1 MSFADL
7 KRNRTDLSKL
17 VAQAQETSGT
27 QTTRQSDDTRFWQ
40 PTRDKAG
47 NGYAVIRFLPGDAEA
62 ATPWVRYWDHA
73 FKGPTGQWYIE
84 KSLTSIGQQDPLSEL
99 NSKMWN
105 SGVEADK
112 AIVRQRKRNLRYIA
126 NVLIVSDPSAP
137 ENEGQVKLYR
147 FGKKIFDKIMDS
159 MQPQFPDEAPVNPF
173 DMWEGAD
180 FTVKI
185 RKVEGYPNYDA
196 SSFKAPAAV
205 SADESYLEDL
215 YNKQY
220 DLGEWVDPKNYKTY
234 DELKSRLAMVLGEQ
248 APRTMK
254 QEASLELDDEIPD
267 FPSSSAPA
275 APSAPEPAITT
286 AESSMDDDDTMNYFA
301 KLAAED

>member
-47 NGYAVIRFLPGDAEA
+47 NGYAVIRFLPGDAQA

-205 SADESYLEDL
+205 SADESYLEEL

-267 FPSSSAPA
+267 FPSSSAPT

-286 AESSMDDDDTMNYFA
+286 AESTMNDDDTMNYFA

>member
-1 MSFADL
+1 MSFAAL
-7 KRNRTDLSKL
+7 KRNRTDLGKL
-17 VAQAQETSGT
+17 VEQAQQATGG
-27 QTTRQSDDTRFWQ
+27 QTKRQSDDPRFWQ

-105 SGVEADK
+105 TGIEADK
-112 AIVRQRKRNLRYIA
+112 ATVRQRKRQLRYVA
-126 NVLIVSDPSAP
+126 NVLIISDPSAP
-137 ENEGQVKLYR
+137 ENEGQIKLYR

-159 MQPQFPDEAPVNPF
+159 MQPQFPDEKPVNPF

-196 SSFKAPAAV
+196 SSFKSP
-205 SADESYLEDL
+205 SAIGEDDAMEEL
-215 YNKQY
+215 YSKQH
-220 DLGEWVDPKNYKTY
+220 DMTEFTDPKNYKTY

-248 APRTMK
+248 APRTQK
-254 QEASLELDDEIPD
+254 QAASLELDDEIPE
-267 FPSSSAPA
+267 F
-275 APSAPEPAITT
+275 PSAPQPDMAGAPQPEIAT
-286 AESSMDDDDTMNYFA
+286 AESGMEDDTMSYFA

>member
-17 VAQAQETSGT
+17 VAQAQETSGAT
-27 QTTRQSDDTRFWQ
+27 QTQRQSDDPRFWM

-47 NGYAVIRFLPGDAEA
+47 NGYAVIRFLPGDAAA
-62 ATPWVRYWDHA
+62 ATPWIRYWDHA

-105 SGVEADK
+105 SGVESDK
-112 AIVRQRKRNLRYIA
+112 TIVRQRKRNLRYVA

-159 MQPQFPDEAPVNPF
+159 MQPQFPDEKPVNPF

-205 SADESYLEDL
+205 PGSDQELEEL
-215 YNKQY
+215 YNKQH
-220 DLGEWVDPKNYKTY
+220 DLNEWGDPKNYKTY

-254 QEASLELDDEIPD
+254 QEASLELDDAVPD
-267 FPSSSAPA
+267 FPKADAPA
-275 APSAPEPAITT
+275 PQAAPEPAVST
-286 AESSMDDDDTMNYFA
+286 AESTSDDDTMSYFA

>member
-1 MSFADL
+1 MSFAAL
-7 KRNRTDLSKL
+7 KRNRADLGKL
-17 VAQAQETSGT
+17 VEQAQQATGG
-27 QTTRQSDDTRFWQ
+27 QTKRQSDDPRFWQ

-105 SGVEADK
+105 SGIEADK
-112 AIVRQRKRNLRYIA
+112 ATVRQRKRQLRYVA
-126 NVLIVSDPSAP
+126 NVLIISDPSAP
-137 ENEGQVKLYR
+137 ENEGQIKLYR

-159 MQPQFPDEAPVNPF
+159 MQPQFPDEKPVNPF

-196 SSFKAPAAV
+196 SSFKSP
-205 SADESYLEDL
+205 SAIGEDEAMEEL
-215 YNKQY
+215 YSKQH
-220 DLGEWVDPKNYKTY
+220 DMTEFTDPKNYKTY

-248 APRTMK
+248 APRTQK
-254 QEASLELDDEIPD
+254 QAASLELDDEIPD
-267 FPSSSAPA
+267 FPSAPQPDIA
-275 APSAPEPAITT
+275 GAPQPEIAT
-286 AESSMDDDDTMNYFA
+286 AESGMEDDTMSYFA